1 MSSGQKAAL
10 SLLISVLLFAAFTVA
25 AFAGLFSILET
36 RYYQPAVVSAMESKL
51 SSISQSFN
59 EYSDSHINRF
69 SSFALSLSVK
79 RSSLPSQTAEDIQT
93 REDLSGLLM
102 SETSGLKGIRVIGS
116 DGRKI
121 HYSTFSQD
129 VLRKQQNLINYEN
142 YEKLGETPYE
152 TLQCTEDQKSRL
164 ILDSTNDRLIYSFVF
179 YDAFDILQ
187 GTIAFYVESQDFNRY
202 LLMQNLITVSEKS
215 LLLHNKGF
223 VFGIAQIGQE
233 LVSEEIG
240 KKWSEGL
247 YGTERLIDAQ
257 QFSFLMLSNTN
268 SPKAVIAEVFRE
280 ELFIF
285 SDAVKIILLVSVFM
299 TLYLSVLLLLNIK
312 QDDTVFIRER
322 IKKFQFALLNE
333 YLETKEEIDWQ
344 KVITDIQLR
353 RHEAT
358 RDLKKSLGRR
368 GKKHI
373 ELVDSLLEKS
383 WDEIFASIRK
393 NIPQS
398 VPQIAQVNTDEI
410 KKMLE
415 EILSTARV
423 QSASVPK
430 TAVKKAVQKPAAPV
444 PSSLPDTPD
453 ELEEL
458 DEVEAVEDL
467 DEVEAVEELD
477 EVEEAEELDEVEAV
491 EDLDEVEEAEEL
503 DEVEEAE
510 ELDEVEAVEDLDEVE
525 AVEELDEVE
534 EAEELDEVEAVED
547 LDEVEAVEELDEV
560 EEAEELDEVEEAEE
574 LDEVEEVE
582 ELDEAEEAGK
592 PAEEDVTV
600 HKGFDV
606 HYEEADDSF
615 SVSESAIFRSVLAEE
630 LTFGD
635 LTLTEKESSHE
646 DTKIHFEIAFPDF
659 SDLDKEE
666 QIKAE
671 PKKNEHPSVSLDNS
685 KITDNSFEDYEELD
699 KAEIVDLIND
709 ASPFTFAMQFASPP
723 QVTELTSAEEET
735 EESIIEKDGLFTIPR
750 EIKQKEIPI
759 DKDFMNLVDSVL
771 K

>member
-1 MSSGQKAAL
+1 
-10 SLLISVLLFAAFTVA
+10 
-25 AFAGLFSILET
+25 
-36 RYYQPAVVSAMESKL
+36 MESKL

-477 EVEEAEELDEVEAV
+477 EVEEAEELDEVE
-491 EDLDEVEEAEEL
+491 EV
-503 DEVEEAE
+503 
-510 ELDEVEAVEDLDEVE
+510 
-525 AVEELDEVE
+525 
-534 EAEELDEVEAVED
+534 
-547 LDEVEAVEELDEV
+547 
-560 EEAEELDEVEEAEE
+560 EE